1 MALNQCCSSV
11 APGYACWG
19 RGHLLHPNQGSQP
32 HLSPICVYEPFAL
45 KQSGAI
51 CLSQELWSLW
61 FPSIPLQLSCT
72 FIVRLQSALQYKG
85 KRITYVIPAAFCRV
99 LGRRN
104 ARKPTQSSFLFS
116 PTLHISSSL
125 ELPRTFSNCLPN
137 DQPLP
142 PLLATPGA
150 FPILSVAQH
159 CQTLI
164 GP

>member
-1 MALNQCCSSV
+1 MLAGEGGTYSTPSKG
-11 APGYACWG
+11 P
-19 RGHLLHPNQGSQP
+19 QP
-32 HLSPICVYEPFAL
+32 HLSPICVYEHFAL
-45 KQSGAI
+45 KHSGAI

-61 FPSIPLQLSCT
+61 FPSIPLQLSYT
-72 FIVRLQSALQYKG
+72 SIVGLQPALQCKG
-85 KRITYVIPAAFCRV
+85 KRIVYVIPAAFCRV

-104 ARKPTQSSFLFS
+104 ARKPTLSSFLFS

-142 PLLATPGA
+142 PLQATPGA